1 MISNNNFKNI
11 MSQWPTGV
19 SIISSFSNNDNS
31 YHGLAASSFVSL
43 SIEPQLILFCVKD
56 TSSTYSVISKHGK
69 FGVSFLN
76 ANQQEIAQICASNIQ
91 NKFEHIDYIVGGKCF
106 SPLIKNAKCWLEC
119 SLNTSYEG
127 GDHKIIIGEVL
138 SASINNAL
146 SPLVY
151 YSRNY
156 TSLT

>member
-1 MISNNNFKNI
+1 MISNNDFKNI

-19 SIISSFSNNDNS
+19 SVISSFSSSDNT

-43 SIEPQLILFCVKD
+43 SIDPQLILFCVKA
-56 TSSTYSVISKHGK
+56 TSSTYSAISEHGK

-76 ANQQEIAQICASNIQ
+76 TNQQEIAQICASNIQ
-91 NKFEHIDYIVGGKCF
+91 NKFEDIEYILGGKCF
-106 SPLIKNAKCWLEC
+106 SPLIKDAKCWLEC
-119 SLNTSYEG
+119 SLHNSYEG

-138 SASINNAL
+138 SASINNSSA
-146 SPLVY
+146 PLVY